1 MRKIIITEEDKRNI
15 LKSHYGDNNPKLFD
29 YLISTFKVS
38 SDLLAHNMGFGER
51 LVFNGEIT
59 DVDGEKYS
67 ESFLYVNNKKK
78 LKYDIINFIQN
89 DPKVFEILQIKPIVM
104 LLDLIRKTDDE
115 NEKDEYK
122 NELKNQLD
130 IYHRDSMY
138 RRNIEAKLNKTVKDF
153 IDFLTSN

>member
-1 MRKIIITEEDKRNI
+1 MKKIIITEEDKRNI
-15 LKSHYGDNNPKLFD
+15 LKNHYGDNNPELFD
-29 YLISTFKVS
+29 YLQKTFNVS
-38 SDLLAHNMGFGER
+38 SDLQAHNMGFGER

-89 DPKVFEILQIKPIVM
+89 DPKVFEILQIKPIVV

-115 NEKDEYK
+115 GEKDEYK
-122 NELKNQLD
+122 NELNNQLD

-153 IDFLTSN
+153 IDFLT